1 MYSGAMSIHSRPRI
15 THLNFARNGRSSERS
30 QKRSILAFT
39 TWCTS
44 KRLSGLC
51 SLLGVTIELPEFP
64 LSFGVAIR
72 RMGGFVL
79 VALAH
84 SMHSS
89 FYVGCFR
96 STGLRLEQLR
106 ELE

>member
-1 MYSGAMSIHSRPRI
+1 MFNVVKPGDIGKDP
-15 THLNFARNGRSSERS
+15 

-72 RMGGFVL
+72 RMGGFVFG
-79 VALAH
+79 
-84 SMHSS
+84 S
-89 FYVGCFR
+89 FGPFYAASVLRQVFPLY
-96 STGLRLEQLR
+96 GL
-106 ELE
+106 